1 MPLPEPVPG
10 LVIGYEFLFREDAA
24 AGRENANRP
33 HPCGL
38 ILVTEDGPHR
48 RVRLV
53 AISHSPPSPSEAGHH
68 LQLTSAECR
77 QMGLD
82 SGDHWINLRDIN
94 SFDWPGYDLR
104 PIAPGRS
111 YVFGRMSKGTFS
123 RVVSAMKTCAGRKSI
138 SRD

>member
-1 MPLPEPVPG
+1 MPLPKPAPG
-10 LVIGYEFLFREDAA
+10 LVIGYEFLYREDEA
-24 AGRENANRP
+24 AGLENANRP
-33 HPCGL
+33 HPCAV
-38 ILVTEDGPHR
+38 ILVTEDGPNQ

-53 AISHSPPSPSEAGHH
+53 AISHSSPSPNNARHH
-68 LQLTSAECR
+68 MQLTPTECG

-104 PIAPGRS
+104 PIAPGKT
-111 YVFGRMSKGTFS
+111 YVFGKMSKTTFA
-123 RVVSAMKTCAGRKSI
+123 RLVSALKECAGRKTI